1 MDPIQRKKHEYMY
14 CRFICRMKTKVE
26 INLFRDFNDKH
37 GILKY
42 NIFLVYI
49 IYAKVKSINKE
60 RK

>member
-1 MDPIQRKKHEYMY
+1 MY
-14 CRFICRMKTKVE
+14 RRFICRMKTKVE
-26 INLFRDFNDKH
+26 INLFSDFNDKH